1 MTLYS
6 GLGISLFMSEPLL
19 QMKQPRYWEGGD
31 LLQVLQAGCGR
42 AGEEAGCPLQGS
54 PLNHSVTK

>member
-1 MTLYS
+1 
-6 GLGISLFMSEPLL
+6 MSEPLL